1 LEQAQKSVCFDNLS
15 KLYLWQAWFQVMKIY
30 VSIFLHNIRLMIKME
45 YKKNL
50 REKPNKYHWLASV
63 KYPWCDLYY
72 FLYCCIETTKK

>member
-1 LEQAQKSVCFDNLS
+1 MTSHLKSLSKKNQDNGIENPGPGLEQAQKSVCFDNLS

-50 REKPNKYHWLASV
+50 REKPNKYHRR
-63 KYPWCDLYY
+63 
-72 FLYCCIETTKK
+72 